1 MTSIGGSEMVDWN
14 LAVAT
19 ATRLTRPGPEVS
31 RDEARAI
38 VSELR
43 GHAQASEIHV
53 RAFTRMFGDEA
64 PAPHGTPVLIVDRPG
79 WVRANV
85 AGFREVLK
93 PLLGKMQAR
102 RPGGPGGVVLGTVGG
117 KVTGVEVGMLLS
129 FLSSR
134 VLGQYETFAPPTRE
148 LPAGPV
154 KPGPGESRAGRL
166 LLVAPNIVHVER
178 ELDVDPHDFRL
189 WVCLHEETHRT
200 QFSAVP
206 WLRDH
211 IEGEIQSFLGE
222 TELDASTVVG
232 RVREAVQSFTGGN
245 GTNAG
250 GANGN
255 GSGAN
260 GNGDGSGGGAAG
272 KAAGAATDSDE
283 EPAEEGRSLVD
294 LVQTPT
300 QREILA
306 RVTAVM
312 SLLEGHADYVMD
324 GVGPDVVPT
333 VAEIREKFSQR
344 RASGAGR
351 LDQALRRLLGL
362 DAKLRQYRDGER
374 FVRAVVEQV
383 GMDGFNRVWTSPN
396 TLPTKAEIAKPGDW
410 VARVH

>member
-19 ATRLTRPGPEVS
+19 AQRLTRPGPEVS

-38 VSELR
+38 VAELR
-43 GHAQASEIHV
+43 AHAQQSEEHV
-53 RAFTRMFGDEA
+53 RAFTRMYGDGEGDG
-64 PAPHGTPVLIVDRPG
+64 APHGTPVLIVDRPG

-93 PLLGKMQAR
+93 PLLGKMQER
-102 RPGGPGGVVLGTVGG
+102 RPGGAGGAMLGTVGG

-134 VLGQYETFAPPTRE
+134 VLGQYETFAKPSRDM
-148 LPAGPV
+148 PAGPV
-154 KPGPGESRAGRL
+154 KAAPGTSRAGRL

-222 TELDASTVVG
+222 TDLDASTVIE
-232 RVREAVQSFTGGN
+232 RVRQAVQSFS
-245 GTNAG
+245 G
-250 GANGN
+250 GAGQ
-255 GSGAN
+255 
-260 GNGDGSGGGAAG
+260 DGRDGQ
-272 KAAGAATDSDE
+272 E
-283 EPAEEGRSLVD
+283 AEDGRSLVD
-294 LVQTPT
+294 LVQTPS

-306 RVTAVM
+306 RLTAVM

-324 GVGPDVVPT
+324 GVGPEVVPS
-333 VAEIREKFSQR
+333 VAEIREKFTQR

-374 FVRAVVEQV
+374 FVRAVVEEA
-383 GMDGFNRVWTSPN
+383 GIDGFNRVWTSPN
-396 TLPTKAEIAKPGDW
+396 TLPTKAEIAKPADW
-410 VARVH
+410 VARVHGRTDS

>member
-19 ATRLTRPGPEVS
+19 AQRLTRPGPEVS

-38 VSELR
+38 VAELR
-43 GHAQASEIHV
+43 GHALDSEAHV
-53 RAFTRMFGDEA
+53 RAFTRMYGEDA
-64 PAPHGTPVLIVDRPG
+64 PPHGTPVLVVDRAG

-93 PLLGKMQAR
+93 PLLVKMQAR
-102 RPGGPGGVVLGTVGG
+102 RPGGPGGAVLGTVGG

-134 VLGQYETFAPPTRE
+134 VLGQYETFAPPSRE
-148 LPAGPV
+148 MPAGPV
-154 KPGPGESRAGRL
+154 KPAPGQSRAGRL

-211 IEGEIQSFLGE
+211 IEAEIQSFLGE
-222 TELDASTVVG
+222 TELDASTVVE
-232 RVREAVQSFTGGN
+232 RVRQAVQSFGGQN
-245 GTNAG
+245 GAREQEEAEG
-250 GANGN
+250 HE
-255 GSGAN
+255 
-260 GNGDGSGGGAAG
+260 
-272 KAAGAATDSDE
+272 E
-283 EPAEEGRSLVD
+283 EPDGGRSLVD
-294 LVQTPT
+294 LVQTAS

-306 RVTAVM
+306 RLTGVM

-324 GVGPDVVPT
+324 GVGPEVVPS
-333 VAEIREKFSQR
+333 VAEIREKFGRR

-374 FVRAVVEQV
+374 FVRAVVDEV
-383 GMDGFNRVWTSPN
+383 GMDGFNKVWTSPN
-396 TLPTKAEIAKPGDW
+396 TLPTKAEIARPADW
-410 VARVH
+410 VARVHARPAAED